1 MTAEAVFR
9 SGSLLSVPAIRNSK
23 GRGTCY
29 IGVLEEVERNMTG
42 TLWFAPARTSSAVVL
57 ASLAALG
64 CSTPA
69 GAQTVDQLYALAK
82 EEKTL
87 VMWAAGPTAPYES
100 AARAFEQK
108 FPGITVSLMGG
119 FSNVLNAR
127 IEEQVKTK
135 KVETDLAILQTIQDF
150 IAWKGRGLLLPFKP
164 DGFDK
169 IDNRSKDKD
178 GAWIAVN
185 KNPIFYG
192 YNTDQVHHNDVPK
205 LATEFLRPQ
214 FKGKIISAYPADDDA
229 TLFAFATIV
238 QKYGWGYMAQYMK
251 QQPKFV
257 QGHLG
262 VARSLGSGESLVS
275 FDATVSSTLDVQRA
289 GGKVALA
296 GSTDDYLPVF
306 FTAEAILKDA
316 PHPSAAKLYVT
327 WFLSKEWQSRTGVYS
342 SRSDVPPPAELP
354 PLSSFRLEER
364 YVEFMSSENLVA
376 DLRKRFESYTG
387 PVTNAG
393 GVK

>member
-1 MTAEAVFR
+1 
-9 SGSLLSVPAIRNSK
+9 
-23 GRGTCY
+23 
-29 IGVLEEVERNMTG
+29 MTG
-42 TLWFAPARTSSAVVL
+42 TLWFALARASSAVL
-57 ASLAALG
+57 ASLAALW
-64 CSTPA
+64 CSAPVD
-69 GAQTVDQLYALAK
+69 AQTVDQLYASAK

-87 VMWAAGPTAPYES
+87 VMWAAGPTAGYES
-100 AARAFEQK
+100 AARAFEQQ
-108 FPGITVSLMGG
+108 FPGITISLTGG

-127 IEEQVKTK
+127 IEEQMRTK

-150 IAWKGRGLLLPFKP
+150 IAWNKRGLLLPFKP

-169 IDNRSKDKD
+169 INIRAKDKN

-185 KNPIFYG
+185 TNPIFYG
-192 YNTDQVHHNDVPK
+192 YNTEQVQRNDVPQ
-205 LATEFLRPQ
+205 LAIDFLRPR
-214 FKGKIISAYPADDDA
+214 FKGKLISAYPADDDA

-262 VARSLGSGESLVS
+262 VARSLGTGESLVS

-289 GGKVALA
+289 GGKIALA
-296 GSTDDYLPVF
+296 GPADDFLPVF

-316 PHPSAAKLYVT
+316 PHPNAAKLYVT
-327 WFLSKEWQSRTGVYS
+327 WFLSKEWQTRTGIYS
-342 SRSDVPPPAELP
+342 SRSDVPPPAGLP
-354 PLSSFRLEER
+354 PLSIYRLEDR
-364 YVEFMSSENLVA
+364 YLEFVSNENQLA
-376 DLRKRFESYTG
+376 DLRRRFEGYTG

-393 GVK
+393 GVR